1 MSPAWD
7 CATDSNLRKI
17 NKTMKIKTLLMLAL
31 LAVLSTACGS
41 DDEPQVTQS
50 TIKDENH
57 GKTMFA
63 GTDIYLN
70 EEQML
75 ICPSDKYCVSLCKVK
90 ELDGITAQQVSM
102 SLNRKMK
109 VAVGNVYAITQA
121 DRIRNFKSGAFGL
134 EVGAPITYVKVTEL
148 IKENDKVI
156 GFHYQMKTSTAERGN
171 LPEWDTSYRCQ
182 KMDEDS
188 WNVTLPLAYG
198 AYEITMFDEDYNFK
212 TTNAERNNIN
222 LEINHRWVKEDH
234 SNDYEQRLLV
244 EYTLDSHIYIRYGGV
259 CTRAIVR
266 QK

>member
-1 MSPAWD
+1 
-7 CATDSNLRKI
+7 
-17 NKTMKIKTLLMLAL
+17 MKIRTIFVLAL
-31 LAVLSTACGS
+31 LAVLSSACGS

-50 TIKDENH
+50 TMMDENH
-57 GKTMFA
+57 GKTLLA
-63 GTDIYLN
+63 GTDVYLN

-75 ICPSDKYCVSLCKVK
+75 ICPSDEYCVSLCKTR
-90 ELDGITAQQVSM
+90 ELDGIEAQQVSM

-109 VAVGNVYAITQA
+109 IAVGNVYAITRA

-134 EVGAPITYVKVTEL
+134 EVGAPITYVKVTEF
-148 IKENDKVI
+148 IKDGDKVT
-156 GFHYQMKTSTAERGN
+156 GFRYEMKTGTAERGN
-171 LPEWDTSYRCQ
+171 LPAWDTTYRCQ

-188 WNVTLPLAYG
+188 WNVTLDLAYG
-198 AYEITMFDEDYNFK
+198 AYEITMFDEDYRFSV
-212 TTNAERNNIN
+212 TNAERNNIN

>member
-1 MSPAWD
+1 
-7 CATDSNLRKI
+7 
-17 NKTMKIKTLLMLAL
+17 MKIRTIFVLAL
-31 LAVLSTACGS
+31 LAVLSSACGS

-50 TIKDENH
+50 TMKDVNH

-63 GTDIYLN
+63 GTDIYLD
-70 EEQML
+70 EEQIL
-75 ICPSDKYCVSLCKVK
+75 ICPSKDYCISLCKSK
-90 ELDGITAQQVSM
+90 ELESIDAQQVNMSM
-102 SLNRKMK
+102 NHMMK
-109 VAVGNVYAITQA
+109 VAVGNVYAINKT
-121 DRIRNFKSGAFGL
+121 DRIRNFKSGKCGL
-134 EVGAPITYVKVTEL
+134 EVGAPITYVKVTEF
-148 IKENDKVI
+148 IKEKDKVI
-156 GFHYQMKTSTAERGN
+156 GFHYQTKSSTAERGN
-171 LPEWDTSYRCQ
+171 LPAWDTTYRCQ

-188 WNVTLPLAYG
+188 WNVTLDLAYG
-198 AYEITMFDEDYNFK
+198 AYEITMFDDDYNFK

>member
-1 MSPAWD
+1 M
-7 CATDSNLRKI
+7 K
-17 NKTMKIKTLLMLAL
+17 NKTILLLLAALAL
-31 LAVLSTACGS
+31 LTCSCGS

-50 TIKDENH
+50 TMKD
-57 GKTMFA
+57 
-63 GTDIYLN
+63 
-70 EEQML
+70 
-75 ICPSDKYCVSLCKVK
+75 VK

-109 VAVGNVYAITQA
+109 IAVGNIYAITQA

-134 EVGAPITYVKVTEL
+134 EVGAPITYVKVTEF

-156 GFHYQMKTSTAERGN
+156 GFHYQTKTSTAERGN
-171 LPEWDTSYRCQ
+171 LPEW
-182 KMDEDS
+182 
-188 WNVTLPLAYG
+188 
-198 AYEITMFDEDYNFK
+198 
-212 TTNAERNNIN
+212 
-222 LEINHRWVKEDH
+222 EINHRWVKEDH